1 MVKSILNLLYLFTL
15 LALVTLLLRLIKFN
29 PKTMTSSEQTNTT
42 WLFEI
47 TPKNKFFSLNLKE
60 VWQYRDL
67 LFLFVKRDIVT
78 VYKQTVLGPL
88 WFFIQPL
95 FTSITF
101 TIIFNNVAGISTG
114 TVPPFLFNLASIT
127 VWNYF
132 TSCLNGTSNTFANN
146 AGIFGKVYFP
156 RIIAPLTVVISN
168 LAKFLIQVFIFLCFF
183 IYYYCQNA
191 AISFNSVTVFFPLIV
206 ALLGVFGLGLGMIIS
221 ALVTKYRDLTYLIGF
236 GVQLLMYIS
245 AVFFPLELIAIKM
258 PNYAWLV
265 KYNPLVYCIEATR
278 YMLLSTG
285 EFPIWGMLYTVI
297 ITVSV
302 FFIGLLLFN
311 HTERKFIDTV

>member
-1 MVKSILNLLYLFTL
+1 MNQ
-15 LALVTLLLRLIKFN
+15 
-29 PKTMTSSEQTNTT
+29 PEQTKTT

-67 LFLFVKRDIVT
+67 LLLFVKRDVVT

-88 WFFIQPL
+88 WYLIQPL
-95 FTSITF
+95 FTSVTF
-101 TIIFNNVAGISTG
+101 TIVFNNLAGISTG
-114 TVPPFLFNLASIT
+114 NVPPFLFNLASIT

-132 TSCLNGTSNTFANN
+132 TTCLNGTSNTFGNN

-168 LAKFLIQVFIFLCFF
+168 LIKFVIQLLIFFAFYIYFYAKGAS
-183 IYYYCQNA
+183 IY
-191 AISFNSVTVFFPLIV
+191 FTGVTVFLPFIIV
-206 ALLGVFGLGLGMIIS
+206 VMGMLGLGLGMIIS

-236 GVQLLMYIS
+236 GVQLLMYVS
-245 AVFFPLELIAIKM
+245 AVVYPMSLIQEKM
-258 PNYAWLV
+258 PDYAWIV
-265 KYNPLVYCIEATR
+265 KYNPLAYCIETTR
-278 YMLLSTG
+278 YMLLGVG
-285 EFPIWGMLYTVI
+285 ELPVWGMIYTL
-297 ITVSV
+297 TVTVVV

-311 HTERKFIDTV
+311 HTEKSFIDTV